1 MEDKAKVKNWKYFE
15 TLIKQKKLPK
25 KDSLVILLL
34 CGVLLLVIAIPVSQG
49 GENEEEG
56 TVEERGDQVSSGI
69 EEENYAN
76 YLEERLEDTLSR
88 VSGVGKVKVMVTLE
102 STSEKVIEKD
112 HQTES
117 ENVTEED
124 SQGGIRSTVRNSSD
138 ITTVYSEGD
147 QNTGQTPYITKELSP
162 KVEGVVVIAE
172 GGNEG
177 VVVQN
182 ITEAV
187 QALFG
192 VDTHKIK
199 VMKLNEK

>member
-1 MEDKAKVKNWKYFE
+1 MGDKAKVKIWKYFGE
-15 TLIKQKKLPK
+15 LVSQKKIPK

-34 CGVLLLVIAIPVSQG
+34 CGVLLLVIALPVSKEEKAEG
-49 GENEEEG
+49 EEEAAQRIDQETSG
-56 TVEERGDQVSSGI
+56 LEGEE
-69 EEENYAN
+69 YAD
-76 YLEERLEDTLSR
+76 YLECRLEDALSQ
-88 VSGVGKVKVMVTLE
+88 VSGVGKVKVMVTLG
-102 STSEKVIEKD
+102 STAEKVIEKD
-112 HQTES
+112 RQTES

-124 SQGGIRSTVRNSSD
+124 SQGGSRSTVRNSSD
-138 ITTVYSEGD
+138 ITTVYDEGD
-147 QNTGQTPYITKELSP
+147 QSTGQTPYVTKELSP

-172 GGNEG
+172 GGDEG

>member
-15 TLIKQKKLPK
+15 TMIKQKKLPK
-25 KDSLVILLL
+25 KDSLIILLL

-49 GENEEEG
+49 GEDEEER
-56 TVEERGDQVSSGI
+56 TVEKSMDLVSAGM
-69 EEENYAN
+69 EEEDYAN
-76 YLEERLEDTLSR
+76 YLEGRLEDTLSR

-112 HQTES
+112 QQTES

-138 ITTVYSEGD
+138 ITTVYNEGD

>member
-1 MEDKAKVKNWKYFE
+1 MGDKAKVKIWKYFGE
-15 TLIKQKKLPK
+15 LASQKKIPK
-25 KDSLVILLL
+25 KDSLLILLL
-34 CGVLLLVIAIPVSQG
+34 CGVLLLVIALPVSK
-49 GENEEEG
+49 EEKADG
-56 TVEERGDQVSSGI
+56 DEETIQRIGRESSGM
-69 EEENYAN
+69 EGEDYAD
-76 YLEERLEDTLSR
+76 YLECRLEEALSQ
-88 VSGVGKVKVMVTLE
+88 VAGVGKVKVMVTLG
-102 STSEKVIEKD
+102 STAEKVIEKD
-112 HQTES
+112 RQTES

-124 SQGGIRSTVRNSSD
+124 SQGGSRSTVRNSSD

-147 QNTGQTPYITKELSP
+147 QSTGQSPYVTKELSP

-172 GGNEG
+172 GGDEG

>member
-15 TLIKQKKLPK
+15 TMIKQKKLPK
-25 KDSLVILLL
+25 KDSLIIILL
-34 CGVLLLVIAIPVSQG
+34 CGVLLLVIAIPISEG
-49 GENEEEG
+49 GEDEEER
-56 TVEERGDQVSSGI
+56 TVEKSMDLVSAGM
-69 EEENYAN
+69 EEEDYAN
-76 YLEERLEDTLSR
+76 YLEGRLEDTLSR

-112 HQTES
+112 QQTES

-138 ITTVYSEGD
+138 ITTVYNEGD

>member
-15 TLIKQKKLPK
+15 TMIKQKKLPK
-25 KDSLVILLL
+25 KDSLIILLL
-34 CGVLLLVIAIPVSQG
+34 CGVLLLVIAIPVSEG
-49 GENEEEG
+49 GEDEEER
-56 TVEERGDQVSSGI
+56 TVEKSMDLVSAGM
-69 EEENYAN
+69 EEEDYAN
-76 YLEERLEDTLSR
+76 YLEGRLEDTLSR

-112 HQTES
+112 QQTES

-138 ITTVYSEGD
+138 ITTVYNEGD

>member
-15 TLIKQKKLPK
+15 TMIKQKKLPK
-25 KDSLVILLL
+25 KDSLIIILL
-34 CGVLLLVIAIPVSQG
+34 CGVLLLVIAIPVSEG
-49 GENEEEG
+49 GEDEEER
-56 TVEERGDQVSSGI
+56 TVEKSMDLVSAGM
-69 EEENYAN
+69 EEEDYAN
-76 YLEERLEDTLSR
+76 YLEGRLEDTLSR

-112 HQTES
+112 QQTES

-138 ITTVYSEGD
+138 ITTVYNEGD

>member
-15 TLIKQKKLPK
+15 TMIKQRKFPK
-25 KDSLVILLL
+25 KDSLIILLL
-34 CGVLLLVIAIPVSQG
+34 CGVLLLVIAIPVSEG
-49 GENEEEG
+49 GEDEEER
-56 TVEERGDQVSSGI
+56 TVEKSMDLVSAGM
-69 EEENYAN
+69 EEEDYAN
-76 YLEERLEDTLSR
+76 YLEGRLEDTLSR

-112 HQTES
+112 QQTES

-138 ITTVYSEGD
+138 ITTVYNEGD

>member
-1 MEDKAKVKNWKYFE
+1 MEGEKREKIGERFLKILGQRKF
-15 TLIKQKKLPK
+15 PK

-34 CGVLLLVIAIPVSQG
+34 CGVLLLVIALPVSK
-49 GENEEEG
+49 GETDDEG
-56 TVEERGDQVSSGI
+56 MAEERRAAGMSETDG
-69 EEENYAN
+69 ENYAD
-76 YLEERLEDTLSR
+76 YLETRLEDTLSR
-88 VSGVGKVKVMVTLE
+88 VSGVGKVKVMVTLG
-102 STSEKVIEKD
+102 STAEKVIEKD
-112 HQTES
+112 SQTES

-124 SQGGIRSTVRNSSD
+124 SQGGVRSTVRNSSD
-138 ITTVYSEGD
+138 VVTVYGEEEQGEG
-147 QNTGQTPYITKELSP
+147 GTPYVTKELSP

-172 GGNEG
+172 GGDKG

>member
-15 TLIKQKKLPK
+15 TMIKQKKLPK
-25 KDSLVILLL
+25 KDSLIIILL

-49 GENEEEG
+49 GEDEEER
-56 TVEERGDQVSSGI
+56 TVEKSMDQVSAGM
-69 EEENYAN
+69 EEEDYAN
-76 YLEERLEDTLSR
+76 YLEGRLEDTLSR

-112 HQTES
+112 QQTES

-138 ITTVYSEGD
+138 ITTVYNEGD